1 MTMIKKYILTALL
14 LPFALSCTVR
24 CPENAVK
31 LDEMAVLSPDY
42 TDVTIPFNLSP
53 LKFSVAND
61 GNRFITRLTGSIGG
75 ELVYGGKQV
84 EPDLKEW
91 QDLLQENKG
100 ADLKVCIFVK
110 RDGKWM
116 ELDGFTIHIS
126 EDPIDE
132 YLVYRLLAPSYEFY
146 TAFSIRERNLS
157 SGKDREVY
165 NNRMHY
171 NPKEQ
176 QCMNCHQFQNGRT
189 ENWQMHVRQVLGG
202 TLIVTGDES
211 RKVSLKTDST
221 ISAGVY
227 PAWHPNE
234 RLIAYSVNKTRQ
246 FFHEKNIHKL
256 EVQDPASDLILYDI
270 DKNAVSKIADD
281 PMAFETFPAWSPDGK
296 FLYYS
301 SARQPEIAMLPSDS
315 IAICFDKIYYDIVRR
330 SFDPATREFGEE
342 ETVFDAKS
350 LDLSAMEAR
359 ISPDG
364 RYLLFSLGEYGTFH
378 IWHRGSDLWVKD
390 LESGEAWPLEEANS
404 DDADSFHNWSSN
416 GRWIVFTTRRDDG
429 LFTRTYFCYFDRE
442 GKAHKAFMLPPR
454 DLSGKKDRVYS
465 YNVPE
470 FTVEPVRQSVRD
482 LSRMISQPAVQAEY
496 SSK

>member
-24 CPENAVK
+24 YPENAVK

-270 DKNAVSKIADD
+270 DRNAVSKIADD

-315 IAICFDKIYYDIVRR
+315 IAICFDKIYYDIMRR

-350 LDLSAMEAR
+350 LALSAMEAR

-470 FTVEPVRQSVRD
+470 FTVEPVSQSVRD
-482 LSRMISQPAVQAEY
+482 LSRIISQPAVQAEY
-496 SSK
+496 AGR

>member
-1 MTMIKKYILTALL
+1 MNKKYLFAVLL
-14 LPFALSCTVR
+14 LPFVLSCSVR

-31 LDEMAVLSPDY
+31 SDEAVLMSPDY
-42 TDVTIPFNLSP
+42 SGVTIPSNISP
-53 LKFSVAND
+53 LKFSVANEGD
-61 GNRFITRLTGSIGG
+61 RFVTRLAGKQGG
-75 ELVYGGKQV
+75 ELVFGGREV
-84 EPDLKEW
+84 EPSLKDWHE
-91 QDLLQENKG
+91 LILANKG
-100 ADLKVCIFVK
+100 SDLNGNIFVK
-110 RDGKWM
+110 REGKWT
-116 ELDGFTIHIS
+116 ELDGFTIHVA

-146 TAFSIRERNLS
+146 TAFSIRERNLAT
-157 SGKDREVY
+157 GKDREVY

-176 QCMNCHQFQNGRT
+176 QCMNCHQFQNGKT

-227 PAWHPNE
+227 PAWHPSE
-234 RLIAYSVNKTRQ
+234 KLIAYSVNKTRQ

-256 EVQDPASDLILYDI
+256 EVQDPASDLIMYDI
-270 DKNAVSKIADD
+270 DRNEVSKIADD
-281 PMAFETFPAWSPDGK
+281 PLAFETFPTWSPDGK
-296 FLYYS
+296 YLYYS
-301 SARQPEIAMLPSDS
+301 SARQPEIATLPSDS

-330 SFDPATREFGEE
+330 TFDPSTRSFGEE

-350 LDLSAMEAR
+350 VNLSAMEAR

-390 LESGEAWPLEEANS
+390 LETGEAWPLEEANS

-429 LFTRTYFCYFDRE
+429 LFTRTYFCYFDKE

-454 DLSGKKDRVYS
+454 DLAGKKDRVYS

-470 FTVEPVRQSVRD
+470 FTVEPVRQSVRE
-482 LSRMISQPAVQAEY
+482 LSRMISQPAIQAQF
-496 SSK
+496 SGK